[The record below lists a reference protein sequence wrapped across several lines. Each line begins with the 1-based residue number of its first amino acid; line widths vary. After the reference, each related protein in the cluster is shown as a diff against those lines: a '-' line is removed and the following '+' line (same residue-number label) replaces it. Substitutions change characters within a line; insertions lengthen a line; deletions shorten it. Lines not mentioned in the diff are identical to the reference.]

1 MEIKT
6 DIGPAA
12 TSNTEGPG
20 GIPYARKSGA
30 GIGTASGDKQVQPA
44 AREPVNVAPIPT
56 RDLNLQVDNELKL
69 IIASVVDKETGNV
82 IRQIPSSESI
92 AIARHTKEQLDRM
105 DHHRSGLL
113 VNKEA

>member
-6 DIGPAA
+6 DIGPVAP
-12 TSNTEGPG
+12 SNTEGSSG
-20 GIPYARKSGA
+20 TPYARKTGA
-30 GIGTASGDKQVQPA
+30 ASGTASGGKQVEQA
-44 AREPVNVAPIPT
+44 VRKPVNVPPIPT
-56 RDLNLQVDNELKL
+56 RELNLQVDNELKL